1 MVLVIKVN
9 LGSRRWL
16 KVKNNLGVLRLK
28 LIKDLVLKMENLNVS
43 LVEIGTMGN
52 ALGVL
57 RFW

>member
-1 MVLVIKVN
+1 MIKVN